1 MVSEASGSTGT
12 TQEPYTYFN
21 HQQQPEPRGRAP
33 RSNRASKR
41 SSTVIDSCK
50 SSGHA
55 HGPYTR
61 PHIPS
66 SAQCYR
72 ANGCRGTRAADSGS
86 GEERAAMAL
95 TALQCTA
102 PCSVH
107 LSATVATCRP
117 DAEEDGALGRRKA
130 FDASTRV
137 THACTEA
144 AALPTSEKKHCMQ
157 MMCCAP
163 QARKICTKKV
173 KVVPK

>member
-33 RSNRASKR
+33 RSNRR
-41 SSTVIDSCK
+41 
-50 SSGHA
+50 
-55 HGPYTR
+55 
-61 PHIPS
+61 
-66 SAQCYR
+66 R
-72 ANGCRGTRAADSGS
+72 AIK
-86 GEERAAMAL
+86 
-95 TALQCTA
+95 
-102 PCSVH
+102 
-107 LSATVATCRP
+107 RP

-163 QARKICTKKV
+163 QARKICTKKL